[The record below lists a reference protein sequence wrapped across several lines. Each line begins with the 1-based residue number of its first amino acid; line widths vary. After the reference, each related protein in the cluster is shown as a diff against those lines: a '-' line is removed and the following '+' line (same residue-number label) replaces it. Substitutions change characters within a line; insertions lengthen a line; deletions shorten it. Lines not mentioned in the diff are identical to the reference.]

1 MPCLEISMPAT
12 TVEIKQTLSTEL
24 TKAFAEIAGFPAD
37 IFGIKFH
44 EYGEHS
50 TASGGKLIDKSA
62 ERPYLHF
69 LLYCPRLKRPVK
81 QKLVSEFTSLFIK
94 AVGHEGWWPVVHIC
108 EHPYDNVG
116 VEGKLLSDSYDEC
129 RESSF
134 YYDLPSD

>member
-12 TVEIKQTLSTEL
+12 TVEIKQTLSIEL
-24 TKAFAEIAGFPAD
+24 TKTFSEISGFPAD
-37 IFGIKFH
+37 IFGIRFH
-44 EYGEHS
+44 EYADSS

-69 LLYCPRLKRPVK
+69 LLYCPRLKRTVK
-81 QKLVSEFTSLFIK
+81 QKLVTAWSSVFTEVVSHQ
-94 AVGHEGWWPVVHIC
+94 AWWPVIHIC

-116 VEGKLLSDSYDEC
+116 VEGKLLSDAYDEC
-129 RESSF
+129 RESQF